1 MQGAAIRT
9 RSTGPIAGSAGND
22 THVRRHCRPLGFKP
36 VDRSQ
41 KLGAGAHFIARDA
54 AAVTENDQGWMTSV
68 CYSPHLETDIG
79 LGFITRGHER
89 IGERVIAADP
99 LRGRA
104 CEVEIVSA
112 HFVDP
117 QGERLRG

>member
-1 MQGAAIRT
+1 MTQRMPAEE
-9 RSTGPIAGSAGND
+9 S
-22 THVRRHCRPLGFKP
+22 RPEESRL
-36 VDRSQ
+36 DRGKRALSEID
-41 KLGAGAHFIARDA
+41 GEA
-54 AAVTENDQGWMTSV
+54 
-68 CYSPHLETDIG
+68 
-79 LGFITRGHER
+79 
-89 IGERVIAADP
+89 GERVIAADP